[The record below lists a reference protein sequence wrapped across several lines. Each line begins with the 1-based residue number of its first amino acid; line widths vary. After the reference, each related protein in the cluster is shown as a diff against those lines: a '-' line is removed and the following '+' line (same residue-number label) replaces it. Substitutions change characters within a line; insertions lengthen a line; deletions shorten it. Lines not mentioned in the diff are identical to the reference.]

1 MRKLSITL
9 LLFILLGCSQSQ
21 VPIILAQDYNFL
33 LPDGEITKLRQSN
46 DTLYEYKCYV
56 DQPCHFKPE
65 THHKIISSSKTGDFT
80 ILKLEWLDTIP
91 LKDQF
96 CPDKRF
102 SIMALK
108 NIDKNQFGYPH
119 PFHCLTRKQL
129 DTTQINSLP
138 LNDRTF
144 LTYFSDS
151 YLKELSALKKV
162 STKSE
167 VKEIMNAIE
176 NNNFDAGKISYSA
189 EQLNRA
195 CIEKGY
201 NPFGAGLTIDSILKT
216 H

>member
-1 MRKLSITL
+1 MRKLPITL

-21 VPIILAQDYNFL
+21 VPVILAEDYSFL
-33 LPDGEITKLRQSN
+33 LPDGEITKLRQSK
-46 DTLYEYKCYV
+46 DTLYEYKCFIN
-56 DQPCHFKPE
+56 QSCSFEPE
-65 THHKIISSSKTGDFT
+65 TSYRIISSSKADGFT

-91 LKDQF
+91 IKDEL
-96 CPDKRF
+96 CPGKRF
-102 SIMALK
+102 SIMVLK
-108 NIDKNQFGYPH
+108 NIGKNLFGYPH

-151 YLKELSALKKV
+151 YLKELSTFKKV

-167 VKEIMNAIE
+167 VKEIMNGIV
-176 NNNFDAGKISYSA
+176 NNNFDAGQISYSA

-201 NPFGAGLTIDSILKT
+201 NPVGAGLIIDSILKT

>member
-1 MRKLSITL
+1 MRKLPITL
-9 LLFILLGCSQSQ
+9 LLFILIGCSQFQ
-21 VPIILAQDYNFL
+21 VPIILTQDYNFL

-56 DQPCHFKPE
+56 DRPCQFKPE
-65 THHKIISSSKTGDFT
+65 THYKILSSSKTKDFT

-91 LKDQF
+91 LKDEL
-96 CPDKRF
+96 CPGKRF

-108 NIDKNQFGYPH
+108 NIDKNQLGYPH

-138 LNDRTF
+138 LNNRTF
-144 LTYFSDS
+144 ITYFSDS
-151 YLKELSALKKV
+151 YLKELSTFKKV

-176 NNNFDAGKISYSA
+176 NNNFDAGQISYSA

-201 NPFGAGLTIDSILKT
+201 NPVGAGLAIDSLMK
-216 H
+216 

>member
-1 MRKLSITL
+1 MRKLPITL

-21 VPIILAQDYNFL
+21 VPVILVEDYSFL

-46 DTLYEYKCYV
+46 DTLYEYKCFI
-56 DQPCHFKPE
+56 DQSCSFKPE
-65 THHKIISSSKTGDFT
+65 THYRIISSSNADGFT

-91 LKDQF
+91 LKDEL
-96 CPDKRF
+96 CPGKRF
-102 SIMALK
+102 SILILK
-108 NIDKNQFGYPH
+108 NIDKKQFGYPH

-144 LTYFSDS
+144 FTYFSDS
-151 YLKELSALKKV
+151 YLKELSTLKKV

-176 NNNFDAGKISYSA
+176 NNNFDAGQISYSA

-201 NPFGAGLTIDSILKT
+201 NPIGAGLTIDSILKT